1 MLELI
6 MGINIFRIT
15 VILIGIIILT
25 LSIYLFISNLIK
37 ILRCRKEVEAVVV
50 DMTRTYRNG
59 RIVYLPEIGYIV
71 NNTEYYKTLGPSN
84 NYGIRQ
90 HLKIYV
96 NEKNPNIFVVNK
108 VMLPISLFLCVLG
121 LVLCYIGIYIIK

>member
-15 VILIGIIILT
+15 VILIGVIILT

-59 RIVYLPEIGYIV
+59 RIAYLPEIGYIV
-71 NNTEYYKTLGPSN
+71 NNTEYYKTLEPSN
-84 NYGIRQ
+84 KYGIRQ

-121 LVLCYIGIYIIK
+121 LVLCFIGIYIIK